1 MALKQLISQR
11 VFKICYA
18 VIIVI
23 FVVGVAYSLKNL
35 PSQFKEAGKKDHEFC
50 EEEYKLSLNGVITDY
65 SGLGI
70 KSRPIQLLLGDSLVK
85 IPRYNTEMYLYVGD
99 TIIKQA
105 HNHIY
110 YIYRNW
116 AHRNI
121 SGRPRDTIKFDCQ

>member
-11 VFKICYA
+11 TFQISYS

-23 FVVGVAYSLKNL
+23 FVIGVAYSLRNL
-35 PSQFKEAGKKDHEFC
+35 PSQFKESKKKDREFC

-70 KSRPIQLLLGDSLVK
+70 KSRPIQILLDDSLVK

-105 HNHIY
+105 RSHIY

-116 AHRNI
+116 AH
-121 SGRPRDTIKFDCQ
+121 